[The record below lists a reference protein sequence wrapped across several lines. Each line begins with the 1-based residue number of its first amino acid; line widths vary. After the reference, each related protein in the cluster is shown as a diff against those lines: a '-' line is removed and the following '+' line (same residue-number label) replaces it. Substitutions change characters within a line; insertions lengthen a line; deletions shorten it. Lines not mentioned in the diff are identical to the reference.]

1 VLGTAWHVRER
12 QRTPRFVRSV
22 GERTGTDWQAV
33 ERSSEFRELVRR
45 RKAFLVP
52 ITVFWVAFFLTYL
65 LLAAFAPGLMGERVL
80 GVSLGFVLSVAQVLM
95 TWLVTF
101 LYIRRADRVFE
112 PLERRAAEV
121 ATRTRAAS

>member
-1 VLGTAWHVRER
+1 MEATRV
-12 QRTPRFVRSV
+12 
-22 GERTGTDWQAV
+22 DWQAV
-33 ERSSEFRELVRR
+33 ERSPEFRELVRR

-52 ITVFWVAFFLTYL
+52 ITIFWAAFFLTYL
-65 LLAAFAPGLMGERVL
+65 LLAAFAPELMGEDVL

-101 LYIRRADRVFE
+101 LYLRRAGRVFE

-121 ATRTRAAS
+121 AARQREAR

>member
-1 VLGTAWHVRER
+1 ME
-12 QRTPRFVRSV
+12 S
-22 GERTGTDWQAV
+22 TGQNWQSV
-33 ERSSEFRELVRR
+33 ERSPEFRELVRR

-52 ITVFWVAFFLTYL
+52 ITVFWAGFFLAYL
-65 LLAAFAPGLMGERVL
+65 LLSALAPELMGERVL

-112 PLERRAAEV
+112 PLERRAASV
-121 ATRTRAAS
+121 AARTRSAS

>member
-1 VLGTAWHVRER
+1 VRER
-12 QRTPRFVRSV
+12 QRTARFAGSVRE
-22 GERTGTDWQAV
+22 GTGTDWQAV
-33 ERSSEFRELVRR
+33 ERSWEFRELVRR

-52 ITVFWVAFFLTYL
+52 ITVFWAAFFLTYL

-121 ATRTRAAS
+121 AARPRAAS

>member
-1 VLGTAWHVRER
+1 MET
-12 QRTPRFVRSV
+12 
-22 GERTGTDWQAV
+22 TGQNWQSV
-33 ERSSEFRELVRR
+33 ERSPEFRELVRR

-52 ITVFWVAFFLTYL
+52 ITIFWAGFFLTYL
-65 LLAAFAPGLMGERVL
+65 LLSALAPELMGERVL

-112 PLERRAAEV
+112 PLERRAAQV
-121 ATRTRAAS
+121 AARGSDAMARGRFAR